1 MYTKLYSARSSYN
14 TPWELFVF
22 EPLSFRFFDLRYTIR
37 VVSRAIT
44 LGFYHVILMHG
55 GICEHGRYMLTFS
68 ALCEYFDAGKSRCV
82 VCWGVTNNLRGCGDS
97 AVHRGCV
104 LALLRIVKLCIKL
117 MFLHACVINFCSFL
131 LFSMLKFP
139 VINITVIFYIC

>member
-22 EPLSFRFFDLRYTIR
+22 EPLSFRFFDLRYSIR

-68 ALCEYFDAGKSRCV
+68 ALCECFDAGKSRCV

-97 AVHRGCV
+97 TVHRGCV
-104 LALLRIVKLCIKL
+104 LALLRIVK
-117 MFLHACVINFCSFL
+117 
-131 LFSMLKFP
+131 
-139 VINITVIFYIC
+139 

>member
-22 EPLSFRFFDLRYTIR
+22 EPLSFRFFDLRYSIR

-55 GICEHGRYMLTFS
+55 GICEHGLYMLTFS
-68 ALCEYFDAGKSRCV
+68 ALCEYFDADTSRCV
-82 VCWGVTNNLRGCGDS
+82 VCWVSLTIQEVVETARC
-97 AVHRGCV
+97 
-104 LALLRIVKLCIKL
+104 
-117 MFLHACVINFCSFL
+117 
-131 LFSMLKFP
+131 
-139 VINITVIFYIC
+139 TVDVFWPF